1 MDKNKY
7 EVVRL
12 RMERCA
18 EALRKNNIYCECV
31 ENTEEALDVISTLVN
46 PGDTVAVGGSMTLFE
61 SGVIDMLRNGTYNFL
76 DRYESGLTP
85 AQVSDIYMKSFYA
98 DAYFMSSN
106 AITEKG
112 ELYNV
117 DGNGNR
123 RWTFFL
129 DKINDKRGFL
139 QIEFIRLCSSYLGQC
154 TVSIQKFSANRS
166 DKRHSDRRRHH
177 CRQRDIYRRLFHT
190 YRIRCDKDHG
200 HIRRSRLRKRPYSIQ
215 S

>member
-7 EVVRL
+7 EIIRL
-12 RMERCA
+12 KMERCA

-31 ENTEEALDVISTLVN
+31 ENTEEALDVISTLIH
-46 PGDTVAVGGSMTLFE
+46 PGDTVAVGGSMSLFE
-61 SGVIDMLRNGTYNFL
+61 AGVIDMLRNGTYNFL

-85 AQVSDIYMKSFYA
+85 SQVSDIYMQSFSA

-123 RWTFFL
+123 IAAL
-129 DKINDKRGFL
+129 IYGPKSVIVVAGYNKIVKDVDEAKKRVCE
-139 QIEFIRLCSSYLGQC
+139 IAAPSNAVRLKTDSPCTQTGRCVNCMSDSRICATAVITGHQMPRFKDRIKVILVGEELG
-154 TVSIQKFSANRS
+154 
-166 DKRHSDRRRHH
+166 
-177 CRQRDIYRRLFHT
+177 Y
-190 YRIRCDKDHG
+190 
-200 HIRRSRLRKRPYSIQ
+200 
-215 S
+215 

>member
-7 EVVRL
+7 EIIRL
-12 RMERCA
+12 KMERCA

-31 ENTEEALDVISTLVN
+31 ENTEEALDVISTLIH
-46 PGDTVAVGGSMTLFE
+46 PGDTVAVGGSMSLFE
-61 SGVIDMLRNGTYNFL
+61 AGVIDMLRNGTYNFL

-85 AQVSDIYMKSFYA
+85 SQVSDIYMQSFSA

-123 RWTFFL
+123 IAAL
-129 DKINDKRGFL
+129 IYGPKSVIVVAGYNKIVKDVDEAKKRVCE
-139 QIEFIRLCSSYLGQC
+139 IAAPANAVRLKTDSPCTQTGRCVNCMSDSRICATAVITGHQMPRFKDRIKVILVGEELG
-154 TVSIQKFSANRS
+154 
-166 DKRHSDRRRHH
+166 
-177 CRQRDIYRRLFHT
+177 Y
-190 YRIRCDKDHG
+190 
-200 HIRRSRLRKRPYSIQ
+200 
-215 S
+215 

>member
-7 EVVRL
+7 EVIRL
-12 RMERCA
+12 KMERCA

-31 ENTEEALDVISTLVN
+31 ENTEEALDVITSLIN
-46 PGDTVAVGGSMTLFE
+46 PGDTVAVGGSMSLFE
-61 SGVIDMLRNGTYNFL
+61 AGVIEMLRNGTYNFL

-85 AQVSDIYMKSFYA
+85 AQVSEIYMQSFNA

-123 RWTFFL
+123 IAAL
-129 DKINDKRGFL
+129 IYGPKSVIVVAGYNKIVKDIDEAKKRVCE
-139 QIEFIRLCSSYLGQC
+139 IAAP
-154 TVSIQKFSANRS
+154 ANAV
-166 DKRHSDRRRHH
+166 
-177 CRQRDIYRRLFHT
+177 
-190 YRIRCDKDHG
+190 
-200 HIRRSRLRKRPYSIQ
+200 RLRLDSPCTQTGRCVNCMSDSRICATAVITGHQMPRFKDRIKVILVGEELGY
-215 S
+215 